1 MKTIILPLVKNKNG
15 DSSDVNN
22 YRPIALVTIASKIF
36 EIVLLHFLEP
46 YLLTRDNQFGF
57 KKCHSTEHCLY
68 VLKNA
73 IDFYRS
79 HDSPV
84 FTCFLDASKC
94 FDKINHS
101 ILFSRMI
108 KRGIPRLLVRVLIY
122 WYTTE
127 TFCVKW
133 GSVTSS
139 YFNVTNG
146 VRQGGILSPYLF
158 TLYVNDLSEILC
170 NVPCGLHVHNVL
182 INHLFYADDLC
193 VMTSSPSGLQ
203 TLLDTCLR
211 YANANS
217 KHHIY
222 RFVAIECNSH

>member
-1 MKTIILPLVKNKNG
+1 MPL
-15 DSSDVNN
+15 
-22 YRPIALVTIASKIF
+22 I
-36 EIVLLHFLEP
+36 
-46 YLLTRDNQFGF
+46 
-57 KKCHSTEHCLY
+57 
-68 VLKNA
+68 
-73 IDFYRS
+73 FYRS

-94 FDKINHS
+94 FDKINHG
-101 ILFSRMI
+101 ILFSKMI
-108 KRGIPRLLVRVLIY
+108 KRGIPPLLVRVLIY
-122 WYTTE
+122 WYTTQ

-182 INHLFYADDLC
+182 INHLFYADEFMCHDIQSIWSTNFIGHMSFFFIILFI
-193 VMTSSPSGLQ
+193 S
-203 TLLDTCLR
+203 
-211 YANANS
+211 
-217 KHHIY
+217 
-222 RFVAIECNSH
+222 